1 MNLNE
6 LKHLNVKG
14 RYSFHCIPF
23 QVNIIKKPLYRQD
36 WKMGKAEEERL
47 AITVEKYQ
55 FLVDKVISAFHN
67 KTEKKNAWEK
77 VKNDLGFE
85 PDEAAKSD
93 FTSLQTKY
101 LRRKK
106 TLKDSNS

>member
-1 MNLNE
+1 M
-6 LKHLNVKG
+6 KG
-14 RYSFHCIPF
+14 WYSFHCIPF
-23 QVNIIKKPLYRQD
+23 QVNIIKKRFYRQD

-77 VKNDLGFE
+77 VKKDLGFE
-85 PDEAAKSD
+85 PAEAAKSD

-101 LRRKK
+101 VRQKK